1 MSGIE
6 ASLEDEVIPSAG
18 VPRRCRSIEA
28 KLAALA
34 PGRRRITRIGISPR
48 G

>member
-6 ASLEDEVIPSAG
+6 ASLEDEVIPSAAA
-18 VPRRCRSIEA
+18 PRRCGGIEA
-28 KLAALA
+28 KLAVLA
-34 PGRRRITRIGISPR
+34 PAGGASQ